1 MVIRFIH
8 SLALYNSRPKD
19 SSCSISEMNQF
30 VKKVG
35 TIQELSESLQ
45 VHLGVGSV

>member
-1 MVIRFIH
+1 
-8 SLALYNSRPKD
+8 
-19 SSCSISEMNQF
+19 MNQF

-45 VHLGVGSV
+45 IHLGVSYYLY